1 MDIYSAPECQVV
13 LEVRAEQ
20 PLRLRPACP
29 LGFTSTHNAVR
40 ALLAKAG
47 DAREVRLHFG
57 RILDYPWLSALIAR
71 QASSSRVW
79 DPALGQARGE
89 SAESYLANTL
99 RSVPEFTAL
108 FDRWL
113 VASVSAEKVLTARV
127 DQLALAHGTPLPPDA
142 RLPYDAML
150 IVSLARR

>member
-1 MDIYSAPECQVV
+1 MDVYTAPECQVV

-29 LGFTSTHNAVR
+29 LGFGSTHNAVR

-47 DAREVRLHFG
+47 EAREVRLHFG
-57 RILDYPWLSALIAR
+57 RVVDYPWLSALIAR

-79 DPALGQARGE
+79 DPLEGRARGE

-108 FDRWL
+108 FDRWRI
-113 VASVSAEKVLTARV
+113 VSVSAEKVLTARA
-127 DQLALAHGTPLPPDA
+127 DQLALAQGQPLPPGA
-142 RLPYDAML
+142 LLPYDAIL
-150 IVSLARR
+150 IVGLQR

>member
-1 MDIYSAPECQVV
+1 MDIYAAPECQVV

-29 LGFTSTHNAVR
+29 LGFASTHKAVR
-40 ALLAKAG
+40 ALLEKAG

-57 RILDYPWLSALIAR
+57 RIVEYPWLSSLVAR

-79 DPALGQARGE
+79 DPGEGRARGE

-99 RSVPEFTAL
+99 RSIPEFTVL

-113 VASVSAEKVLTARV
+113 VASVSVEKVLTRRAAE
-127 DQLALAHGTPLPPDA
+127 LALAAGAPIPADSL
-142 RLPYDAML
+142 LPYDALL
-150 IVSLARR
+150 IVGLRR

>member
-1 MDIYSAPECQVV
+1 MDYYAAPECQVV

-29 LGFTSTHNAVR
+29 LGFTSTHSAVR

-47 DAREVRLHFG
+47 EAQEVRLHFG
-57 RILDYPWLSALIAR
+57 RIVDYPWLSTLIAR

-79 DPALGQARGE
+79 DPIEGRARGE

-108 FDRWL
+108 FDRWRI
-113 VASVSAEKVLTARV
+113 ASVSAEKVLTARV
-127 DQLALAHGTPLPPDA
+127 DQLPLAQGTPLPPDA

-150 IVSLARR
+150 IVGLRR